1 MCSMDILNHKKQ
13 LKKSKDIINLVMEQ
27 LFLQLVWDQQE
38 LDRRNLI
45 YEQSWIVDIHI
56 SIQLLITAMRLRL
69 GKLCKSASNSERREN
84 SFTSQLNLTILI
96 IMMHMEPLRIL
107 SKDCSLIMLICI
119 WSIGHRAIIR
129 VHQNLF
135 INFGLIWKIW

>member
-13 LKKSKDIINLVMEQ
+13 LKKSKDIINLVMGQ
-27 LFLQLVWDQQE
+27 LFLQLVWGQQE

-69 GKLCKSASNSERREN
+69 GKLCKSASN
-84 SFTSQLNLTILI
+84 
-96 IMMHMEPLRIL
+96 
-107 SKDCSLIMLICI
+107 
-119 WSIGHRAIIR
+119 
-129 VHQNLF
+129 
-135 INFGLIWKIW
+135 